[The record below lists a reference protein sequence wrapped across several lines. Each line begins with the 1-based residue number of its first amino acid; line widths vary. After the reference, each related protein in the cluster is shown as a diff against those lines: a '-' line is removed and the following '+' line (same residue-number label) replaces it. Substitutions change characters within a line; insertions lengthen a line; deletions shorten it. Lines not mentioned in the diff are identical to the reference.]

1 MMIKIATIAAAVLAA
16 VVWWTADAEA
26 SCQGC
31 PPGWECYIPEEG
43 WNFGSCV
50 PAVTPNPIPT
60 PDPRPGLEQ
69 TCYCENDGRFR
80 DEVKLYPCSCF
91 KWPDDIWRWKGL
103 GMEMPPP
110 DARDPMQPTANEII
124 DLCTLFEGDLVG
136 LEGCD

>member
-1 MMIKIATIAAAVLAA
+1 MKIKIATIAAAVLAA

-50 PAVTPNPIPT
+50 PAVTPHPT
-60 PDPRPGLEQ
+60 PVME
-69 TCYCENDGRFR
+69 TCYCENDGSLRP
-80 DEVKLYPCSCF
+80 EVKLFPCRCF
-91 KWPDDIWRWKGL
+91 EWPEDFWLWERLDK
-103 GMEMPPP
+103 EMPPP
-110 DARDPMQPTANEII
+110 NARDPKQSTANEII
-124 DLCTLFEGDLVG
+124 DLCTLFEGDFVG